1 MRHRK
6 LVFCTALALA
16 AGAFVFQGCRE
27 RAATPG
33 APVIV
38 ISIDTLRADR
48 LPAYGY
54 RKVETPALDRFR
66 ADAILCERAYSH
78 YPMTLPSHVSILTG
92 QLPPVHGVRDNVGY
106 PLKAAAHPYLPRL
119 LKQAGY
125 ETGAAVSSYVLR
137 GETGLAEGFDF
148 YDDHFQA
155 TPGATADTVQRRG
168 DDTAKAAL
176 DWIRGRAGQPFF
188 FFFHLYE
195 PHFPYEPQE
204 PFASRYADRYDG
216 EVATADR
223 IVGDFLD
230 ELRRLGIY
238 DKALIVVLSDHGEG
252 LGDHGEYQHAIF
264 VYRETIQVPLMVK
277 LPGSRQKGSTV
288 HAVTQLADV
297 FPTVAEALGLDLP
310 KDGNLAG
317 ASILGLLKED
327 GQGAPDRA
335 VYSESYYARIHYG
348 WSELTA
354 LRRGHHTYID
364 APEPELYDT
373 AADPGETRNV
383 LAADRRTSGEM
394 RQALRGLQRPL
405 APPSEI
411 DAETREKLSALGYA
425 AAGPAAGDG
434 PLPDPK
440 TQRPLLRKMEDAWA
454 LSAAGDHAAAV
465 GAFRAVLAENPR
477 MVDIW
482 ELLATSLRQLGR
494 RDEALEAYEQALKLS
509 GGAPQIAV
517 RAASAYLEAG
527 RLDEAKEH
535 AELALN
541 SDPKRASEVLIGVA
555 LARQDYDGAR
565 ALLDR
570 AAAASPQAAGETL
583 RREVGLALA
592 EAGRSQAAMEVL
604 QPLAGQQ
611 DPAALTALA
620 IAQSDAG
627 RQEEALRTL
636 GQALAAAPGDARA
649 HQQMGVVL
657 LRLNRAAEARD
668 HLRQALAAN
677 DRLPVAW
684 NTLGV
689 ALYQTEGPAAALEA
703 WQRSVELD
711 PRQYQALFN
720 IGLVAASAGR
730 LPEARTALR
739 RFIDTAPPQSYGP
752 DIAKARGL
760 LSQIGG

>member
-1 MRHRK
+1 MRQRK

-27 RAATPG
+27 HAATPG

-54 RKVETPALDRFR
+54 RKVETPGLDRFR
-66 ADAILCERAYSH
+66 ADSILCERAYSH

-92 QLPPVHGVRDNVGY
+92 QIPPVHGVRDNVGY
-106 PLKAAAHPYLPRL
+106 PLKAAGHPYLPRL

-137 GETGLAEGFDF
+137 GETGLADSFDF
-148 YDDHFQA
+148 YDDHFQGA
-155 TPGATADTVQRRG
+155 PGATADTVQRRG
-168 DDTAKAAL
+168 DETARAAL
-176 DWIRGRAGQPFF
+176 DWIRGRAGKPFF

-204 PFASRYADRYDG
+204 PFAARYADRYDG

-223 IVGDFLD
+223 IVGDFLE

-264 VYRETIQVPLMVK
+264 VYRETIQVPLLIK
-277 LPGSRQKGSTV
+277 LPGARQGGSTV

-297 FPTVAEALGLDLP
+297 FPTVADALGLGLP
-310 KDGNLAG
+310 KDQDLAG
-317 ASILGLLKED
+317 TSILGLLGD
-327 GQGAPDRA
+327 GDRPDRA

-373 AADPGETRNV
+373 AADPGETRN
-383 LAADRRTSGEM
+383 LRAADRRTSGEM

-405 APPSEI
+405 APPSEV
-411 DAETREKLSALGYA
+411 DPETREKLAALGYA
-425 AAGPAAGDG
+425 AASGAATADG

-440 TQRPLLRKMEDAWA
+440 SQRPLLRKMEDAWA

-465 GAFRAVLAENPR
+465 GAFRAVLAEDPK

-482 ELLATSLRQLGR
+482 ELLATSLRHLGR
-494 RDEALEAYEQALKLS
+494 QDEGLEAYEQALKLS

-535 AELALN
+535 AELALA
-541 SDPKRASEVLIGVA
+541 SDPRRAYQVLIGVA
-555 LARQDYDGAR
+555 LARRDYAGAR

-570 AAAASPQAAGETL
+570 AAPSLQGETGETV

-592 EAGRSQAAMEVL
+592 EAGRGQDALAVL
-604 QPLAGQQ
+604 QPLAGRQ
-611 DPAALTALA
+611 DPATLTALA
-620 IAQSDAG
+620 IAQSEAG
-627 RQEEALRTL
+627 RQEEARRNLE
-636 GQALAAAPGDARA
+636 QALAAAPDDARA

-668 HLRQALAAN
+668 HLRRALALN

-689 ALYQTEGPAAALEA
+689 ALYQTEGPAAALDA
-703 WQRSVELD
+703 WQRAVDLD
-711 PRQYQALFN
+711 PRQYQALYN
-720 IGLVAASAGR
+720 IGLVAASTGK

-752 DIAKARGL
+752 DIAKARGV

>member
-16 AGAFVFQGCRE
+16 AGAFVFQGCGE
-27 RAATPG
+27 RSAAPG

-106 PLKAAAHPYLPRL
+106 PLKAAEHPYLPRL

-155 TPGATADTVQRRG
+155 APGATADTVQRRG
-168 DDTAKAAL
+168 DDTARAAL
-176 DWIRGRAGQPFF
+176 DWIRGRAGKPFF
-188 FFFHLYE
+188 FFFHIYE

-204 PFASRYADRYDG
+204 PFAARYADRYDG

-223 IVGDFLD
+223 IVGDFLE

-264 VYRETIQVPLMVK
+264 VYRETIQVPLLIK
-277 LPGSRQKGSTV
+277 LPGARQGGSTV
-288 HAVTQLADV
+288 QATTQLADV
-297 FPTVAEALGLDLP
+297 FPTVADALGLDLP
-310 KDGNLAG
+310 KNQNLAG
-317 ASILGLLKED
+317 ASILGLLKEG
-327 GQGAPDRA
+327 GQTAPDRQ

-354 LRRGHHTYID
+354 LRQGRHTYID

-383 LAADRRTSGEM
+383 LTQDRRTYGAM

-425 AAGPAAGDG
+425 AAGPGAGPGAGDA

-440 TQRPLLRKMEDAWA
+440 SQRPLLRKMEDAWA
-454 LSAAGDHAAAV
+454 LAAAGDHAAAV
-465 GAFRAVLAENPR
+465 EAFRAVLAESPR

-517 RAASAYLEAG
+517 RAA
-527 RLDEAKEH
+527 
-535 AELALN
+535 
-541 SDPKRASEVLIGVA
+541 
-555 LARQDYDGAR
+555 
-565 ALLDR
+565 
-570 AAAASPQAAGETL
+570 
-583 RREVGLALA
+583 
-592 EAGRSQAAMEVL
+592 
-604 QPLAGQQ
+604 
-611 DPAALTALA
+611 
-620 IAQSDAG
+620 
-627 RQEEALRTL
+627 
-636 GQALAAAPGDARA
+636 
-649 HQQMGVVL
+649 
-657 LRLNRAAEARD
+657 
-668 HLRQALAAN
+668 
-677 DRLPVAW
+677 
-684 NTLGV
+684 
-689 ALYQTEGPAAALEA
+689 
-703 WQRSVELD
+703 
-711 PRQYQALFN
+711 
-720 IGLVAASAGR
+720 
-730 LPEARTALR
+730 
-739 RFIDTAPPQSYGP
+739 
-752 DIAKARGL
+752 
-760 LSQIGG
+760 